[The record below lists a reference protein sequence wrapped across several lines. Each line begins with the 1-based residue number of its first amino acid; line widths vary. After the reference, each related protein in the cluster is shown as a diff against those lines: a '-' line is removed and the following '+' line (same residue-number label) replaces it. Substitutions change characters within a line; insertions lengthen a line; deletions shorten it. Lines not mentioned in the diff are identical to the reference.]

1 MSDTPL
7 VDVSLPRITCLVVG
21 ILVGKTTSATV
32 TVIRTPRSP
41 SHREHLTTDGQEP
54 RNPPPNFVLVLS
66 PVD

>member
-21 ILVGKTTSATV
+21 ILVGKITSATELLG
-32 TVIRTPRSP
+32 PHDP
-41 SHREHLTTDGQEP
+41 SHRGYLTTDGQEP
-54 RNPPPNFVLVLS
+54 RNPPPNLVLVLS